1 MKRACQTVYQSKKR
15 FIANSMYTLKNTKN
29 KYMKNNYLHN
39 ILFILL
45 MIPAISF
52 ATEKDKG
59 KYEKSKSIKK
69 EYTVNSDALLR
80 IDNRYGNVDVT
91 SWDKNQVV
99 IEVKITVSGNNEDKV
114 IQRLKMIDV
123 RFDGSRSEVYAKT
136 VIDKS
141 SSSWS
146 SWWGTKS
153 NVHYQIDYKIKVPV
167 TNSARLNN
175 DYGNIYL
182 NELKGNA
189 SINCDY
195 GKIEIG
201 DLLSESNSINID
213 YCSSSTIA
221 KMNGGSINA
230 DYSKFTVEEG
240 DNIRLN
246 ADYTTSV
253 FEKLIDL
260 SYNCDYGSL
269 KVNSA
274 RSVVGDGD
282 YLTTRLGSISKKVA
296 INSDYGSIRI
306 EDLKE
311 GFESVTV
318 NGDYC
323 GIKIGT
329 PDAPFNFILKLSYGG
344 FKRGETGYDFTKQ
357 IVKSS
362 SKYYEGT
369 YKKGSSKSIITID
382 SDYGSVTFYE

>member
-1 MKRACQTVYQSKKR
+1 M
-15 FIANSMYTLKNTKN
+15 KN
-29 KYMKNNYLHN
+29 KYLHT
-39 ILFILL
+39 ILIMFML
-45 MIPAISF
+45 IPLVGF
-52 ATEKDKG
+52 ATDHEKG

-80 IDNRYGNVDVT
+80 INNRYGNVDIT

-99 IEVKITVSGNNEDKV
+99 IEVKITVSGNNEEKV
-114 IQRLKMIDV
+114 VKRLSMIDV
-123 RFDGSRSEVYAKT
+123 DFDASRSEVSAKT
-136 VIDKS
+136 VIEKNS
-141 SSSWS
+141 SNWSWS
-146 SWWGTKS
+146 WGKKS

-182 NELKGNA
+182 NELEGDA
-189 SINCDY
+189 YINCDY

-201 DLLSESNSINID
+201 DLLSDKNSINID

-230 DYSKFTVEEG
+230 DYSKFTVEEAG
-240 DNIRLN
+240 DIRLN

-253 FEKLIDL
+253 FEKMNDL
-260 SYNCDYGSL
+260 NYNCDYGSL
-269 KVNSA
+269 KANSA

-282 YLTTRLGSISKKVA
+282 YLTTRLGKITKKVA
-296 INSDYGSIRI
+296 ISSDYGSIRI
-306 EDLKE
+306 EDLQE

-329 PDAPFNFILKLSYGG
+329 PDAPFSFVIKLSYGG
-344 FKRGETGYDFTKQ
+344 FKRGDSGYDFAKQ

-369 YKKGSSKSIITID
+369 YKNGSSKSKITID